1 MGVEGVMVGLGESEH
16 VKAHITIG
24 HRMFWEIIEFNS
36 QSGEIDVTRVGFMG
50 ILLATLRM
58 IKWRGKDP
66 SSEVLMVR

>member
-1 MGVEGVMVGLGESEH
+1 
-16 VKAHITIG
+16 
-24 HRMFWEIIEFNS
+24 MFWEIIEFNS